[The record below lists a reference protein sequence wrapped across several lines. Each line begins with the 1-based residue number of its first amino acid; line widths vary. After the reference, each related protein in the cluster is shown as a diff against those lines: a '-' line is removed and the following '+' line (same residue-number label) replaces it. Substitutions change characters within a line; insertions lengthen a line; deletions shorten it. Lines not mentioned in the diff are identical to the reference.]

1 MRLKFQFKRGE
12 HDVSTS
18 QATDPATI
26 DTVGGQTFRPDAP
39 SSGAGVVPSSS
50 LVIFGIT
57 GDLSRKKLL
66 PAIYDLANRGLLPPT
81 FSLVG
86 FGRHEPDRVIETIQ
100 AAMIAGAR
108 TSFRIDTWNQLAR
121 NFRYIRGTFDDQSA
135 FEDLKRVLAQLDTIH
150 SAIGHAFYM
159 SISPAHFSLVCA
171 QLNSVGL
178 NQDRHGYRRIVLEKP
193 FGNDLAS
200 SRELGATV
208 DEVFGA
214 GSVFRVDHYLG
225 KETVQNILA
234 LRFANGLFE
243 PLWNHRHIDNIQIT
257 MAEDIG
263 VEGRA
268 GYYDGVGAARDVI
281 QNHLLQLLAL
291 IAMEEPV
298 GVDAASLSAEK
309 VKVLSA
315 TSAVSPLAD
324 TTARGQYSATVRGE
338 TYLPGLL
345 EEDGFDPC
353 STTETYAAITVQI
366 ANRRWA
372 GVPFYLRAGKR
383 LARRTTEVAVTFSSP
398 HHLTGSAEAGP
409 PPQNVLVVRVQ
420 PDDGISLRIGAKTPG
435 EGMRIQDVDLNMSF
449 ADSFGGSSPEAYERL
464 ILDVLRGDASLFP
477 SQAEVDASWAIVDPV
492 IAFWAEQGRPDTYQS
507 GSAGPSS
514 AIPVVTRTGRAWRP
528 L

>member
-1 MRLKFQFKRGE
+1 M
-12 HDVSTS
+12 SMS
-18 QATDPATI
+18 QVTDPVTI
-26 DTVGGQTFRPDAP
+26 DPVGGQTVMPDAL
-39 SSGAGVVPSSS
+39 GQAAGVVPSSS
-50 LVIFGIT
+50 MVIFGIT

-66 PAIYDLANRGLLPPT
+66 PAIYDLANRGLLPPG

-108 TSFRIDTWNQLAR
+108 TSFRIDTWNQLVR
-121 NFRYIRGTFDDQSA
+121 NFRYVRGSFDDREA
-135 FEDLKRVLAQLDTIH
+135 FEVLKHELAQLDVLH
-150 SAIGHAFYM
+150 SAVGHSFYM

-171 QLNSVGL
+171 QLNAVGL
-178 NQDRHGYRRIVLEKP
+178 SQVRRGWRRIVLEKP

-214 GSVFRVDHYLG
+214 ESVFRVDHYLG

-243 PLWNHRHIDNIQIT
+243 PLWNHRHIDNVQIT

-315 TSAVSPLAD
+315 TSAVGPFAD

-353 STTETYAAITVQI
+353 STTETYAAITAQI

-383 LARRTTEVAVTFSSP
+383 LTKRTTEVAVTFAAP
-398 HHLTGSAEAGP
+398 HHLTGSAEAAP

-420 PDDGISLRIGAKTPG
+420 PDDGISLRIGAKIPG
-435 EGMRIQDVDLNMSF
+435 DGMRLQDVDLNMSF
-449 ADSFGGSSPEAYERL
+449 AESFGGSSPEAYERL

-492 IAFWAEQGRPDTYQS
+492 IAFWAEHGRPDAYQS

-514 AIPVVTRTGRAWRP
+514 ADSIVARTGRAWRP